1 MANPPSSASD
11 KKFPSA
17 SDWLERLPIASQR
30 LPLVLAGLALFIS
43 LLVTAMVWHN
53 AKDVAYD
60 KLQAEFELRVRET
73 VEDINHRMQV
83 YEQVL
88 RGTRGFLQ
96 ASMEVKRDEFR
107 TYVAALRLEEYYPG
121 IQGIG
126 LAEIVAPA
134 KLDEHVSGMWR
145 QGFPHYQIFPATE
158 RAFYTAASQIEPM
171 NDANQRAL
179 GFDMYSEPVRR
190 AAMEHARATG
200 RPSLSGKVQLKQ
212 ELRNDGPPGFIMY
225 FPVYR
230 QDMPLATEEERLAAS
245 MGWVYAAFRL
255 QAFLSG
261 LGGERSTDLHLSIYD
276 GDKVDAEACMLGC
289 TQTDPGNSLLSMTR
303 QVLVTDHPWTLRV
316 RSSPAFEVQLDQDKP
331 MLIATGGLVLSIL
344 LALFVGVLA
353 SSRSRALATA
363 RHMTRELHT
372 SHRHIA
378 LDKERIERILESSHD
393 AFIAL
398 DDQGLV
404 TDWNLEAE
412 RLFGWPARKAL
423 GRKLE
428 HLIIPEALHA
438 GSGVGFDAFAQD
450 GQGRRSNRRVEAQA
464 QHQDGTLIPIEL
476 AVASLETEKGLG
488 AHAFIRDLREQKEQ
502 EQREAQHQK
511 SLEETRIALQHAQR
525 MEAVGKLT
533 GGVAHDFNNVLQI
546 ITGNIQLLQV
556 EDASPEQQA
565 ERLDNALSAVER
577 GSRLSN
583 QLLAFARRQPLQ
595 PLVINLR
602 HLMTKMDDLLR
613 HALGESIDVETVI
626 GGGLWNT
633 LVDPHQLENV
643 ILNLAINACDAM
655 QGQGKLTIELANALL
670 DDEYVLSQPDVPAG
684 QYVVLA
690 LSDTGSG
697 MSARVLERVFEP
709 FFSTKPEGEGTGL
722 GLSMAYGFVKQSE
735 GHIRIYSEPGHG
747 TTVRIYLPRSTDK
760 EMEIPS
766 ISYEN
771 AVGGTETILIVEDDL
786 AVQITVG
793 ALLRKLGYRVLQ
805 ASDAASALDI
815 VQRGEAIDLL
825 FTDVVM
831 PGPIRSP
838 ELARQAKALL
848 PELAVLFTSGYTQNA
863 IVHGGRLDP
872 GVELLSKPYRREQ
885 LARKVRQLLEQR
897 TGNKVSTVPAP
908 SIPSGSA
915 QRRRILVVEAN
926 ADLCVM
932 ACELLSLLGHQAD
945 GVQSGAEALLHAQE
959 HVVEV
964 LFTELSLPDMEGR
977 ELARAMQQI
986 QSGVQVM
993 YAFNQGLTLTQVEM
1007 PEAVI
1012 LKKPYHFDHLRRA
1025 LEQVGKGFPTH

>member
-1 MANPPSSASD
+1 MATSPPPLLDENSSG
-11 KKFPSA
+11 A
-17 SDWLERLPIASQR
+17 SDWLGRLPIAPQR
-30 LPLVLAGLALFIS
+30 LPLVLAGLALFVS
-43 LLVTAMVWHN
+43 LIVTAVVWHN

-60 KLQAEFELRVRET
+60 KLQSEFELRVRET
-73 VEDINHRMQV
+73 VEDINSRMQV

-88 RGTRGFLQ
+88 RGTQGFLQ
-96 ASMEVKRDEFR
+96 ASMDVNRDEFR
-107 TYVAALRLEEYYPG
+107 TYVSALRLEEFYPG

-126 LAEIVAPA
+126 LSQIVPPT

-145 QGFPHYQIFPATE
+145 QGFPHYQIFPAGE
-158 RAFYTAASQIEPM
+158 RAFYTSAIQIEPL
-171 NDANQRAL
+171 NEVNRRVL
-179 GFDMYSEPVRR
+179 GFDMYSESARR
-190 AAMEHARATG
+190 EAMERARKTG
-200 RPSLSGKVQLKQ
+200 RPTLSGKVQLKQ
-212 ELRNDGPPGFIMY
+212 EARKDAPPGFVIY
-225 FPVYR
+225 FPVYQ

-245 MGWVYAAFRL
+245 IGWVFAAFRL
-255 QAFLSG
+255 NEFLSG
-261 LGGERSTDLHLSIYD
+261 LGGERSTDLYLSIYD
-276 GDKVDAEACMLGC
+276 GDDVDPAACMLGC
-289 TQTDPGNSLLSMTR
+289 TQTGPDKSLLSITR
-303 QVLVTDHPWTLRV
+303 QVLVTDHPWTLHL
-316 RSSPAFEVQLDQDKP
+316 RSSPAFEVQLDQEKP

-363 RHMTRELHT
+363 RHMTRELRA

-398 DDQGLV
+398 DAEGRI
-404 TDWNLEAE
+404 TDWNLKAE
-412 RLFGWPARKAL
+412 QLFGWPARKTL

-428 HLIIPEALHA
+428 NLIIPEAFHA
-438 GSGVGFDAFAQD
+438 GHRAGFDAFAQT
-450 GQGRRSNRRVEAQA
+450 GQGKMVNRRVEVEA

-476 AVASLETEKGLG
+476 AVASLEIENGFG
-488 AHAFIRDLREQKEQ
+488 AHAFIRDLREQKER

-511 SLEETRIALQHAQR
+511 SLEDTRTALQQAQR

-556 EDASPEQQA
+556 ENASPEQQA
-565 ERLDNALSAVER
+565 ERLENALNAVER

-602 HLMTKMDDLLR
+602 QMMSKMDDLLH
-613 HALGESIDVETVI
+613 HALGENIEVETVI

-655 QGQGKLTIELANALL
+655 QGQGKLTIELGNALL

-690 LSDTGSG
+690 ISDTGSG
-697 MSARVLERVFEP
+697 MPARVLERVFEP

-735 GHIRIYSEPGHG
+735 GHIRIYSELGHG
-747 TTVRIYLPRSTDK
+747 TTVRIYLPRSTDQ
-760 EMEIPS
+760 EMEIPY
-766 ISYEN
+766 ISYEE
-771 AVGGTETILIVEDDL
+771 AAGGTETILIVEDDL
-786 AVQITVG
+786 AVQMTVG

-805 ASDAASALDI
+805 ADDAASALKI
-815 VQRGEAIDLL
+815 VQSGEAIDLL

-863 IVHGGRLDP
+863 IVHGGRLDL

-885 LARKVRQLLEQR
+885 LARKIRQLLEQSME
-897 TGNKVSTVPAP
+897 NKTRTVPKTP
-908 SIPSGSA
+908 LLHGSSH
-915 QRRRILVVEAN
+915 QCKVLVVEAN

-932 ACELLSLLGHQAD
+932 ACELLSLLGHQVE
-945 GVQSGAEALLHAQE
+945 GVHTGAEALAHARE

-964 LFTELSLPDMEGR
+964 LFTELTLPDMEGR
-977 ELARAMQQI
+977 ELAHAMREI
-986 QSGVQVM
+986 HSGVQVM
-993 YAFNQGLTLTQVEM
+993 YAFNQGLTQSEANM

-1012 LKKPYHFDHLRRA
+1012 LKKPYHFDQLRRA
-1025 LEQVGKGFPTH
+1025 LEQVGRGFSIT